1 MPLGVIGLKRILI
14 VGLLSIG
21 LLSACGEPSL
31 VKKSDKDSNEK
42 EQGLVQVAADV
53 EKDKLNGTLE
63 DLHKRNMKIIDIKLS
78 DSKGVTG
85 YVQTVYTVIYEEPAK

>member
-1 MPLGVIGLKRILI
+1 M
-14 VGLLSIG
+14 
-21 LLSACGEPSL
+21 
-31 VKKSDKDSNEK
+31 KKSDKDSNEK
-42 EQGLVQVAADV
+42 EQKQGLVQVATDV

-78 DSKGVTG
+78 DSKDVTG

>member
-1 MPLGVIGLKRILI
+1 MIGLKRMLI

-42 EQGLVQVAADV
+42 EQEQGLVQVVADV

>member
-1 MPLGVIGLKRILI
+1 MV
-14 VGLLSIG
+14 
-21 LLSACGEPSL
+21 
-31 VKKSDKDSNEK
+31 
-42 EQGLVQVAADV
+42 ADV

>member
-1 MPLGVIGLKRILI
+1 MLI

-42 EQGLVQVAADV
+42 EQEQEQGLIQVVADV